1 MSLKTWVNELRFN
14 RKVEQEKTN
23 AGQSSAHRNTSV
35 VRMFGIPAFA
45 VTFMFALVATQP
57 VAAAGMNDSISP
69 ILTDVAALF
78 TPLLSLVIA
87 AIPLIVAIAVIG
99 FVLGIL
105 AAILGKLKI

>member
-1 MSLKTWVNELRFN
+1 MSLKSTILKLREGGA
-14 RKVEQEKTN
+14 VVSPKTRVMFMG
-23 AGQSSAHRNTSV
+23 AVGTVTTVAMSV
-35 VRMFGIPAFA
+35 APAS
-45 VTFMFALVATQP
+45 
-57 VAAAGMNDSISP
+57 AAGMNDSISP

-78 TPLLSLVIA
+78 TPLLALVIA

>member
-1 MSLKTWVNELRFN
+1 MSLKTAILKLRESGVVVQ
-14 RKVEQEKTN
+14 RKTKLLAMGAMGT
-23 AGQSSAHRNTSV
+23 
-35 VRMFGIPAFA
+35 
-45 VTFMFALVATQP
+45 ALTVATTVQP
-57 VAAAGMNDSISP
+57 VAAASMNDSISP

-78 TPLLSLVIA
+78 TPLLALVIA